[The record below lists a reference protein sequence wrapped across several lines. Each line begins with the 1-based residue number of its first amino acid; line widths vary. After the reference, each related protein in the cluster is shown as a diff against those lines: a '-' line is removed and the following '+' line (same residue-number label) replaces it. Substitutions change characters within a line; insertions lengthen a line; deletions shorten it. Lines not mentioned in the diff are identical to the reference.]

1 VAYGAHI
8 KTGGATTNWGIFVLG
23 ADKSYLSGNVG
34 IGTTTP
40 GEKLSV
46 AGTIESTSGGI
57 KFPDGTTQTTT
68 LPLVVS
74 DSFPSGFAATET
86 FSGVSLF
93 TLDFAEI
100 PGSQIRL
107 MLRGRINN
115 GPGPALAT
123 EAFYQL
129 SINQSSPGVI
139 PEPIPGST
147 VSTTNTTAETVF
159 LDTGWVTYTKPA
171 GLAVVAIRARVDIA
185 DAIANQAISQGATI
199 WFK

>member
-1 VAYGAHI
+1 MNDFAI
-8 KTGGATTNWGIFVLG
+8 DTG
-23 ADKSYLSGNVG
+23 GNVG

-40 GEKLSV
+40 AEKLSV

-74 DSFPSGFAATET
+74 DSFPASGRTET
-86 FSGVSLF
+86 FTTPASLF

-100 PGSQIRL
+100 PGDKIRL
-107 MLRGRINN
+107 MLMGRVIN
-115 GPGPALAT
+115 GSLPPDPQAT
-123 EAFYQL
+123 TAFYQL
-129 SINQSSPGVI
+129 SINRSLPAII

-147 VSTTNTTAETVF
+147 VSTTNTAAMVL
-159 LDTGWVTYTKPA
+159 LDTGWISYTKPA
-171 GLAVVAIRARVDIA
+171 GLAVLAIRARVDVA
-185 DAIANQAISQGATI
+185 GGAIMNQAFLRGATI